1 MASTGPSPTTSPRFA
16 STARGGRCS
25 TSAGCSTPRKGGPGI
40 TQSDLLVINKTDL
53 APHVG
58 ADLSVM
64 ERDARKMR
72 GEGPFVFT
80 QVTKGVGL
88 REVVDNL
95 LGAWRKATGSA

>member
-1 MASTGPSPTTSPRFA
+1 M
-16 STARGGRCS
+16 
-25 TSAGCSTPRKGGPGI
+25 
-40 TQSDLLVINKTDL
+40 
-53 APHVG
+53 G